1 MTLMCDAL
9 AVVSPEHLR
18 LCIST
23 LGQFG
28 RQADTKFALTAAKSL
43 FWGPSDA
50 TQTKRREV
58 DHEVVYSVL

>member
-9 AVVSPEHLR
+9 AELSPKHLR

-28 RQADTKFALTAAKSL
+28 RQAGTNTALTASESL
-43 FWGPSDA
+43 FWGVSDVIQVKWHKA
-50 TQTKRREV
+50 N
-58 DHEVVYSVL
+58 HEGVNSVL